1 MFSVRRTARGATYLE
16 SIVVP
21 VTDLPS
27 GLKPLELAHHL
38 RDQIER
44 GHTYARSRKHRF
56 RWKSVTVRLTTL
68 VLSAASTIILGLQNL
83 DPWTGTAFSL
93 VAVVTVVSALEPFFA
108 WRSLWVLMEDASH
121 RFHRLQDD
129 LSYYI
134 ASHPAEEIDPAR
146 VGEMFEQ
153 YQEIWDSLSSRWLK
167 YRDNA

>member
-1 MFSVRRTARGATYLE
+1 M
-16 SIVVP
+16 
-21 VTDLPS
+21 TDLPS

-38 RDQIER
+38 RDQIQR

-108 WRSLWVLMEDASH
+108 WRSLWVLMEEASS
-121 RFHRLQDD
+121 RFHRLEDE
-129 LSYYI
+129 LAYYV
-134 ASHPAEEIDPAR
+134 ASTPAEEIDVEVVR
-146 VGEMFEQ
+146 EMFGR
-153 YQEIWDSLSSRWLK
+153 YQEVWDSLSSRWMRF
-167 YRDNA
+167 RDNG

>member
-1 MFSVRRTARGATYLE
+1 MAIVRR
-16 SIVVP
+16 

-93 VAVVTVVSALEPFFA
+93 VAIVTVVSALEPFFA
-108 WRSLWVLMEDASH
+108 WRSLWVLMEEASYK
-121 RFHRLQDD
+121 FHRLQDD
-129 LSYYI
+129 LGYYI
-134 ASHPAEEIDPAR
+134 ASTPPEKIDPAR
-146 VGEMFEQ
+146 VEEMFLR
-153 YQEIWDSLSSRWLK
+153 YQEIWDGLSGRWLK
-167 YRDNA
+167 FRENS

>member
-1 MFSVRRTARGATYLE
+1 M
-16 SIVVP
+16 P

-27 GLKPLELAHHL
+27 GLKPLELAHHV

-44 GHTYARSRKHRF
+44 GHTYARSRKQRF

-108 WRSLWVLMEDASH
+108 WRSLWVLMEDASY

-134 ASHPAEEIDPAR
+134 ASHPADEVDPER
-146 VGEMFEQ
+146 VREMFEQ
-153 YQEIWDSLSSRWLK
+153 YQEIWESLSSRWLK
-167 YRDNA
+167 LRDNA